1 MWPNLDTMK
10 KILIQVFACLTFA
23 AVNAQTGRNYNQFSL
38 EAAYGLSIPIST
50 ISEISEDS
58 YTSTAHFAIG
68 ARYMFNQDWGIKG
81 QFSIDQFRGD
91 IEDTGTDFVGV
102 DLQAYYNL
110 GKLLDIP
117 LATRERVGLMVHSG
131 FGLGYSKSLQED
143 VRERVGQYLIGISP
157 RYRLSD
163 VASIML
169 DFTYVFNLRQH
180 FNFDGEYAPD
190 AGDNGTQGSYFTPSL
205 GLIISLGDQ
214 RRHAD
219 WY

>member
-1 MWPNLDTMK
+1 MK
-10 KILIQVFACLTFA
+10 KLIQILACLSFV
-23 AVNAQTGRNYNQFSL
+23 AVSAQVGKNYNQFSV
-38 EAAYGLSIPIST
+38 EAAYGLSLPIST
-50 ISEISEDS
+50 VSEISDNS
-58 YTSTAHFAIG
+58 YSSTAHFAFG

-81 QFSIDQFRGD
+81 QLSIDQFRGD
-91 IEDTGTDFVGV
+91 IDDTGTDFVGV

-110 GKLLDIP
+110 GKLLEIP

-143 VRERVGQYLIGISP
+143 IRERVGQYLIGISP
-157 RYRLSD
+157 RYRIND
-163 VASIML
+163 VASVML
-169 DFTYVFNLRQH
+169 DFTYAFNFRQH
-180 FNFDGEYAPD
+180 FNFDGEYAE
-190 AGDNGTQGSYFTPSL
+190 AGKNGTQGSYFTPSL